1 MKRVLLLSLC
11 VLVLTGLA
19 VCREK
24 RSVSSE
30 NDISEGIIDNSTE
43 TQISAGELEKT
54 EITYK
59 SAIDGEKEYMKLYFN
74 DTEIPVIW
82 EDNQTVQELM
92 EEAGKGDVVVQMS
105 MYSDN
110 EQVGSLG
117 KSYTKNDEQITTHSG
132 DIVLYSGDKIVV
144 FYGSNSWAYTRLG
157 KMNIPE
163 DDVTELLSNGDITL
177 KIATSF
183 YNLPDQ
189 TVLID

>member
-11 VLVLTGLA
+11 VLVLFGI
-19 VCREK
+19 VGCREK
-24 RSVSSE
+24 RSASFE
-30 NDISEGIIDNSTE
+30 NDISEEIIDNSTE
-43 TQISAGELEKT
+43 TQISAEELERT
-54 EITYK
+54 EITGK
-59 SAIDGEKEYMKLYFN
+59 SAIDDEKEYMKLYFN
-74 DTEIPVIW
+74 DIEVPVIW

-92 EEAGKGDVVVQMS
+92 EEAGKGDIVVCMT

-163 DDVTELLSNGDITL
+163 SDVTELLSNGDITL
-177 KIATSF
+177 KIA
-183 YNLPDQ
+183 
-189 TVLID
+189 IAK

>member
-1 MKRVLLLSLC
+1 MKKVLFLSLC
-11 VLVLTGLA
+11 VLVLSGLA
-19 VCREK
+19 GCSGRN
-24 RSVSSE
+24 SVSFE
-30 NDISEGIIDNSTE
+30 NDISEEIIDNSTE
-43 TQISAGELEKT
+43 SQISAGELEET
-54 EITYK
+54 
-59 SAIDGEKEYMKLYFN
+59 DMKLYFN
-74 DTEIPVIW
+74 DTEVPVIW
-82 EDNQTVQELM
+82 EDNQTVQEFM

-163 DDVTELLSNGDITL
+163 GDVTELLSNGDITL
-177 KIATSF
+177 KIA
-183 YNLPDQ
+183 
-189 TVLID
+189 IAK

>member
-1 MKRVLLLSLC
+1 MSVLF
-11 VLVLTGLA
+11 GLA
-19 VCREK
+19 GCREK
-24 RSVSSE
+24 RSVSFE
-30 NDISEGIIDNSTE
+30 NDISEEIIDNSTE
-43 TQISAGELEKT
+43 AQNSTVEET
-54 EITYK
+54 EITDK
-59 SAIDGEKEYMKLYFN
+59 SAMDGEKEYMKLYFN

-144 FYGSNSWAYTRLG
+144 FYGSNLWAYTRLG

-163 DDVTELLSNGDITL
+163 GDVTELLSNGDVTL
-177 KIATSF
+177 KIA
-183 YNLPDQ
+183 
-189 TVLID
+189 IAK

>member
-1 MKRVLLLSLC
+1 MFHLK
-11 VLVLTGLA
+11 
-19 VCREK
+19 
-24 RSVSSE
+24 
-30 NDISEGIIDNSTE
+30 IIDNSTE
-43 TQISAGELEKT
+43 TQISAEELERTK
-54 EITYK
+54 ITGK
-59 SAIDGEKEYMKLYFN
+59 SAIDDEKEYMKLYFN
-74 DTEIPVIW
+74 DIEVPVIW

-92 EEAGKGDVVVQMS
+92 EEAGKGDIVVCMT

-163 DDVTELLSNGDITL
+163 SDVTELLSNGDITL
-177 KIATSF
+177 KIA
-183 YNLPDQ
+183 
-189 TVLID
+189 IAK

>member
-1 MKRVLLLSLC
+1 M
-11 VLVLTGLA
+11 LVLFCLA
-19 VCREK
+19 GCVGK
-24 RSVSSE
+24 SDSFE
-30 NDISEGIIDNSTE
+30 NDISEEIVDNDIESQTAVE
-43 TQISAGELEKT
+43 ALEKT
-54 EITYK
+54 EIPEE
-59 SAIDGEKEYMKLYFN
+59 SVINDEEENMKLYFN
-74 DTEIPVIW
+74 DIEIPVIW
-82 EDNQTVQELM
+82 EDNQTVQELI

-163 DDVTELLSNGDITL
+163 SDVTEILSNGDITL
-177 KIATSF
+177 KITIAK
-183 YNLPDQ
+183 
-189 TVLID
+189 